1 MAERS
6 LAPKDLLA
14 EFAADDLTAC
24 VWKGSTHLAESLGG
38 EGDLDLLVGADD
50 LAAAEDVL
58 MRSGYLRADRAC
70 SLDQPGLHDW
80 FGMHG
85 GRLVQVQLYHEIV
98 IGDLARGWWRVPV
111 EKQVLAG
118 CRPSP
123 DGPLVPSPDVD
134 ALLHLIRAAMTRRRR
149 DELLRL
155 PWHRAKGRW
164 DAEFAVLAA
173 RTSSTELAS
182 LAVDWF
188 GSDVGAAVRGVEPS
202 LTLQWLS
209 GMRSVLMRRLSPHP
223 ASGTLPR
230 RLRRVLA
237 LAIHRADRRRGR
249 GVSVVKRAVPGRGVW
264 ILVTGGRREEII
276 DGVRA
281 VFDKFDSH
289 RPGLDD
295 ATPEW
300 ARQVRI
306 RRARRARA
314 HGRLVLCA
322 AGSGGEGHADAGAEA
337 DLVICSDGR
346 LDLEVTSAAERIWSY
361 LTRRHLE

>member
-6 LAPKDLLA
+6 LAPKDLLVD
-14 EFAADDLTAC
+14 FAASGLTAC
-24 VWKGSTHLAESLGG
+24 VWKGSTHLAGSLGG
-38 EGDLDLLVGADD
+38 QGDLDLLVGAGD

-70 SLDQPGLHDW
+70 SIDQPGLHDW
-80 FGMHG
+80 FGLHG

-111 EKQVLAG
+111 EKQVLAS
-118 CRPSP
+118 CTPSP

-134 ALLHLIRAAMTRRRR
+134 ALLYLIRAAMGRRRR

-155 PWHRAKGRW
+155 PWHRAKDRW
-164 DAEFAVLAA
+164 DAEFAALTA
-173 RTSSTELAS
+173 RTSSAELGS
-182 LAVDWF
+182 LAADWF

-209 GMRSVLMRRLSPHP
+209 GMRSVLLRHLSPHP
-223 ASGTLPR
+223 ASGNLPH
-230 RLRRVLA
+230 RLRRAFA
-237 LAIHRADRRRGR
+237 LVIHRADRRRGR
-249 GVSVVKRAVPGRGVW
+249 GVSVVKRGVPGRGVW
-264 ILVTGGRREEII
+264 ILVTGCRQEEVV
-276 DGVRA
+276 DGIRA
-281 VFDKFDSH
+281 VFGKFDSH

-295 ATPEW
+295 ATPKW
-300 ARQVRI
+300 ARQLRI

-322 AGSGGEGHADAGAEA
+322 AGSRGEGRADAIAEA
-337 DLVICSDGR
+337 DLVIQSDGR
-346 LDLEVTSAAERIWSY
+346 LDLEVASAAERVWSY
-361 LTRRHLE
+361 LTVCSS